1 MREIV
6 VISGKGGTGKT
17 SLTASFAMMGATDV
31 VLADCDVDAAD
42 MHLLMQPD
50 LESSEDFYS
59 GQVAYIEQANCIS
72 CGICQEVCR
81 FDAIS
86 IIDGQYIVAPLD
98 CEGCGY
104 CARVCPT
111 KTIINKNLLVGKLFV
126 SNIKTG
132 SKMVHAHLG
141 IGADNSGKLVAKVK
155 DEAKAL
161 ALKYEKDY
169 VLVDG
174 SPGVGCPVISSLSGA
189 NFAVL
194 VTEPSISGIHDL
206 KRVYELVKKF
216 NIKAGCIIN
225 KADVNIEKQTEIKQ
239 FLADEG
245 IDHLIDLPYNEDFT
259 KAMTLGKTMVEYKNE
274 NLNSLL
280 EQAWKKIIELT
291 NKKGENNE
299 DSFYCCG

>member
-59 GQVAYIEQANCIS
+59 GQIAYIEQANCIS

-86 IIDGQYIVAPLD
+86 VIEGQYIVAPLD

-111 KTIINKNLLVGKLFV
+111 ETIINEDLLVGKLFV

-161 ALKYEKDY
+161 ALKFEKDY

-189 NFAVL
+189 SFAVL

-225 KADVNIEKQTEIKQ
+225 KADVNIEKQAEIKQ

-245 IDHLIDLPYNEDFT
+245 IEHLADLPYDEDFT
-259 KAMTLGKTMVEYKNE
+259 KAMTLGQTIVEYDNE
-274 NLNSLL
+274 NLTTLL
-280 EQAWKKIIELT
+280 EQAWEKIKELT
-291 NKKGENNE
+291 NIKGDNNE

>member
-1 MREIV
+1 MKEIV

-17 SLTASFAMMGATDV
+17 SLTASFAMMGAKDV
-31 VLADCDVDAAD
+31 ILADCDVDAAD

-50 LESSEDFYS
+50 LESFEDFYS
-59 GQVAYIEQANCIS
+59 GEVAYIEQANCIN

-86 IIDGQYIVAPLD
+86 VINHQYIVAPLD

-111 KTIINKNLLVGKLFV
+111 ETIINKDLLVGKLFI
-126 SNIKTG
+126 STIKSG

-161 ALKYEKDY
+161 AIKHEKDY

-189 NFAVL
+189 SFAVL

-216 NIKAGCIIN
+216 NINAGCIIN
-225 KADVNIEKQTEIKQ
+225 KADVNLEKQAEIKQ

-245 IDHLIDLPYNEDFT
+245 IEHLIDLPYNEDFT
-259 KAMTLGKTMVEYKNE
+259 KAMTLGKTIVEYKNE

-291 NKKGENNE
+291 NKKQKNNE

>member
-1 MREIV
+1 MKEIV

-17 SLTASFAMMGATDV
+17 SLTASFAIMGATDV

-50 LESSEDFYS
+50 FQVAENFYS
-59 GQVAYIEQANCIS
+59 GEVAYIEQSDCIS
-72 CGICQEVCR
+72 CGICKDVCR

-86 IIDGQYIVAPLD
+86 VIDGQYIVSPLD

-111 KTIINKNLLVGKLFV
+111 ETIINNDLLVGKLFV
-126 SNIKTG
+126 SNVKTG

-194 VTEPSISGIHDL
+194 VTEPSISGFHDL

-225 KADVNIEKQTEIKQ
+225 KADVNIEKQIEIKQ
-239 FLADEG
+239 FLVDEG
-245 IDHLIDLPYNEDFT
+245 IEHLIDLPYNEDFT
-259 KAMTLGKTMVEYKNE
+259 KAMTLGQTIVEYE
-274 NLNSLL
+274 NKELTSLL
-280 EQAWKKIIELT
+280 EQAWEKIKELT
-291 NKKGENNE
+291 NIKGENNE

>member
-1 MREIV
+1 MKEIV

-17 SLTASFAMMGATDV
+17 SLTASFAIMGATDV

-50 LESSEDFYS
+50 FQVAENFYS
-59 GQVAYIEQANCIS
+59 GEVAYIEQSDCIS
-72 CGICQEVCR
+72 CGICKDVCR

-86 IIDGQYIVAPLD
+86 VIDGQYIVSPLD

-111 KTIINKNLLVGKLFV
+111 ETIINNDLLVGKLFV
-126 SNIKTG
+126 SNVKTG

-194 VTEPSISGIHDL
+194 VTEPSISGFHDL

-225 KADVNIEKQTEIKQ
+225 KADVNIEKQIEIKQ
-239 FLADEG
+239 FLVDEG
-245 IDHLIDLPYNEDFT
+245 IEHLIDLPYNEDFT
-259 KAMTLGKTMVEYKNE
+259 KAMTLGQTIVEYE
-274 NLNSLL
+274 NKELTSLL
-280 EQAWKKIIELT
+280 EQAWEKIKELT
-291 NKKGENNE
+291 NIKEENNE